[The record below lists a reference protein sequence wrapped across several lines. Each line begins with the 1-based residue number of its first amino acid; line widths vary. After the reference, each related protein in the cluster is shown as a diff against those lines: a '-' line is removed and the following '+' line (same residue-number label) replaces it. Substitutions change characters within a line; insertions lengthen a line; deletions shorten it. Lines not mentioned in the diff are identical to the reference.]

1 MPICEQIQIN
11 DFCRLI
17 VWNTTEPLDD
27 LLQNVSL
34 TPNELARLDS
44 FGSQSRKIEFV
55 ATRCLVQLIL
65 GQNVQIDND
74 EHGKPHLINSDLNI
88 SISHT
93 KAYVGILLG
102 DKHSVALDME
112 YLSDRVNRIA
122 SRFLSETELKNID
135 DENKILHLYQ
145 HWCAKECLIKMYGK
159 KDVHLIDELKIS
171 PFSAGDSN
179 FLGQV
184 CRTDFSET
192 YTFQYL
198 QFENHLLVYSYKET
212 PTAIE

>member
-102 DKHSVALDME
+102 DNHSVALDME